1 MRQTTDS
8 RTCSKP
14 SWWQRHYQRQ
24 IRPKGLENTVRR
36 WRSLGTVYQGAGVKP
51 DGDYLVYGMNATTL
65 EIGQD
70 ARCLKGWIGL
80 LGGAGLLTLIFMW
93 AVLAGD
99 IGFPALWRYVVS
111 GDEWLFGAIFASAL
125 LLTIPMAYMVL
136 RVVLTDLFGYTD
148 KLVRFDRKR
157 RKVWAFAGKQAPL
170 EFDWDQLKPVLQTCT
185 AGAFSV
191 AEVHSV
197 LLVDL
202 DAQGEVKMEGWLPRI
217 VRIGEGSVL
226 ESEALAD
233 YEYVRQFMDDGPNR
247 LPPCKHYPQHK
258 RNLREALNFGDQLT
272 VAREFKWGGPDASPF
287 SHIFLPLIIVG
298 LLGTLLMLFSMAGYI
313 ASNLNRI
320 PRWPQRIEAYA
331 AEGGTMLPPPGAQ
344 PQNKPFA
351 LKEVPFIL
359 VSLGN
364 VAALVWLFSLVG
376 RG

>member
-1 MRQTTDS
+1 MEQSANNKKPRQ
-8 RTCSKP
+8 P
-14 SWWQRHYQRQ
+14 GWWKRHYQRQ

-51 DGDYLVYGMNATTL
+51 DGNYLVYGMNATTL
-65 EIGQD
+65 EIGQGTNGE
-70 ARCLKGWIGL
+70 KGMMGL
-80 LGGAGLLTLIFMW
+80 GALVGAAAALFCWLQMINEVVIQGVWPRLIADGDWFWMVMQIFIF
-93 AVLAGD
+93 VLA
-99 IGFPALWRYVVS
+99 FPMSFVLSR
-111 GDEWLFGAIFASAL
+111 LF
-125 LLTIPMAYMVL
+125 
-136 RVVLTDLFGYTD
+136 LTDFFGYTER
-148 KLVRFDRKR
+148 LVRFDRKR
-157 RKVWAFAGKQAPL
+157 RKVWAFQGKQAPL

-185 AGAFSV
+185 TGAFSV
-191 AEVHSV
+191 AEVCWV

-202 DAQGEVKMEGWLPRI
+202 DAQGEVRMEGWLPRM
-217 VRIGEGSVL
+217 VWIGKGSVL
-226 ESEALAD
+226 ESEALAN

-247 LPPCKHYPQHK
+247 LPPCKQYPQHK

-272 VAREFKWGGPDASPF
+272 DAREFQWSSPDARPF
-287 SHIFLPLIIVG
+287 SDFFLPLIIVG

-359 VSLGN
+359 MSLGN